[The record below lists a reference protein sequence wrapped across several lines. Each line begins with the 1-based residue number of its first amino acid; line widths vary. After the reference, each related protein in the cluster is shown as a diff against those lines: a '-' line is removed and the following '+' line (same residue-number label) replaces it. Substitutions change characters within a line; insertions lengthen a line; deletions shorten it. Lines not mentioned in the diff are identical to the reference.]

1 MTGAAGEARKAGAV
15 VVVGGSGGIGGAVVR
30 AFARDGVPV
39 CLTYRGNRRRA
50 EELAAEVPGSSAW
63 PLDAADYGAV
73 EDFAR
78 EIAGFHGRIG
88 TLVYAA
94 GPVVRQRHLS
104 RVDPVEMRDVLV
116 GDGSAFFAVAHAFL
130 PSLRESRGSI
140 VAVTSAA
147 GRRFAVRDGMS
158 VVPKASVEAV
168 VTGLAVEEGRFGV
181 RANCVGPGMLSDGM
195 AERLM
200 ADGDLDEA
208 ALEAARLNTPLRRF
222 GRCRDVAEAV
232 HFLASE
238 RAGFI
243 TGQRLDVDGGYCA

>member
-1 MTGAAGEARKAGAV
+1 MCSTRGARAIPHPGPGYARSHRSGGSVHADSSGSGTERRMTGASGEARNAGAV

-78 EIAGFHGRIG
+78 EVAGLHGRIG

-140 VAVTSAA
+140 
-147 GRRFAVRDGMS
+147 
-158 VVPKASVEAV
+158 
-168 VTGLAVEEGRFGV
+168 
-181 RANCVGPGMLSDGM
+181 
-195 AERLM
+195 
-200 ADGDLDEA
+200 
-208 ALEAARLNTPLRRF
+208 
-222 GRCRDVAEAV
+222 
-232 HFLASE
+232 
-238 RAGFI
+238 
-243 TGQRLDVDGGYCA
+243 